1 MHGADQAIR
10 SSHGCT
16 AAQIGTEGV
25 QKVFQGIFLITVLV
39 YLQGYPIRL
48 GKGKSAKEQ

>member
-1 MHGADQAIR
+1 MHGADQGIR

-25 QKVFQGIFLITVLV
+25 QKVFQGINTSRPAHFKKLN
-39 YLQGYPIRL
+39 
-48 GKGKSAKEQ
+48 